1 MASAGLASWCPERAS
16 IIYIQHSPH
25 AGKEMPGLH
34 PMLVTSTRA
43 FNERT
48 GIVIGFPMT
57 HAEFNKDKPFAV
69 PVQGPHGEIGY
80 VLAFQPK
87 SFNWRERKAGPHP
100 WGGNHENVLGACA
113 AEARRPQRAV
123 KSPTSPP
130 FLRL

>member
-1 MASAGLASWCPERAS
+1 MVAGAPVVWCPERAA

-34 PMLVTSTRA
+34 PMLVSSTRL

-57 HAEFNKDKPFAV
+57 HAEFNKDNPFAV
-69 PVQGPHGEIGY
+69 PVQGPNGEVGY

-87 SFNWRERKAGPHP
+87 SFDWRERKAGPHP
-100 WGGNHENVLGACA
+100 WGSGHEDIL
-113 AEARRPQRAV
+113 AV
-123 KSPTSPP
+123 ALAKLDAICGISQAK
-130 FLRL
+130 